1 MSVHYI
7 LDGYNIVHQ
16 MPALKLDKLED
27 QRRSLIHFIEQCS
40 PQGSSKNY
48 VTIVF
53 DGASDVFGGMKS
65 AAATIVFSQGESA
78 DDKIRRIV
86 AEAKNT
92 KNIVVVTNDRD
103 IQYAVGALG
112 AKATSVSEFL
122 SKGKS
127 AGKRKPIAKKNTK
140 QAKKV
145 SSESEKYI
153 SKADESKI
161 TSELGTIWL
170 KPGGEFEC

>member
-1 MSVHYI
+1 
-7 LDGYNIVHQ
+7 

-27 QRRSLIHFIEQCS
+27 QRRHLVYFIEQRS
-40 PQGSSKNY
+40 PQGSSKNS

-53 DGASDVFGGMKS
+53 DGDRDIFGGMKS
-65 AAATIVFSQGESA
+65 ATATIIFSQGESA

-92 KNIVVVTNDRD
+92 KNIVVVTDDRD

-112 AKATSVSEFL
+112 AKAISVSEFL

-127 AGKRKPIAKKNTK
+127 AGKSKPIAEKNTI
-140 QAKKV
+140 QSKKV
-145 SSESEKYI
+145 SFESEKYI
-153 SKADESKI
+153 SKTDELKI
-161 TSELGTIWL
+161 TSELGKIWL
-170 KPGGEFEC
+170 KPGGKSEC